1 MIIGCFS
8 LLFIVGSYCMD
19 DVSLG
24 YVTPTNL
31 FQFSSYKGYFIQH
44 LFGPGGVKAEY
55 WLNDYSLALVLS
67 YNVSDSF
74 NSFQISPFYWYEV
87 YSADGFYNLFQYNYY
102 SLNSYTSYQSN
113 NSVTPSKHAL
123 SHTLLSA
130 YSDAQF

>member
-1 MIIGCFS
+1 
-8 LLFIVGSYCMD
+8 MD

-24 YVTPTNL
+24 YDTPTNL

-44 LFGPGGVKAEY
+44 LFGPGGVKAEH

-74 NSFQISPFYWYEV
+74 NSFQISPFYWYEI

-102 SLNSYTSYQSN
+102 SLYSYQRYHSDGV
-113 NSVTPSKHAL
+113 VTPSKLAL
-123 SHTLLSA
+123 SHTLLSD
-130 YSDAQF
+130 YSEAQS